1 MEIIDTSNPY
11 KVLKMDSG
19 EDIICK
25 ILKEFKDAFVVERPM
40 AIKEEP
46 QFHEELGEVVNQTGL
61 HRWMNFTQDITFI
74 IPKQKVQ
81 SIGNL
86 APEVTYFYKNLC
98 QKMIKQ
104 EEHQLKTV
112 EEVSK
117 RMKEMGDLS
126 VAYDE
131 NKEADASNIL
141 PFQVPHK
148 SKLH

>member
-1 MEIIDTSNPY
+1 
-11 KVLKMDSG
+11 
-19 EDIICK
+19 
-25 ILKEFKDAFVVERPM
+25 
-40 AIKEEP
+40 
-46 QFHEELGEVVNQTGL
+46 
-61 HRWMNFTQDITFI
+61 MNFTQDITFI
-74 IPKQKVQ
+74 IPKQKVMT
-81 SIGNL
+81 IGTL
-86 APEVTYFYKNLC
+86 APEVTYFYKTLC

-117 RMKEMGDLS
+117 RMKDMGDLS

-131 NKEADASNIL
+131 NKESSTDNIL

>member
-1 MEIIDTSNPY
+1 
-11 KVLKMDSG
+11 MDSG

-40 AIKEEP
+40 SIKEEP

-61 HRWMNFTQDITFI
+61 HKWMNFTQDITFI
-74 IPKQKVQ
+74 IPKQKVMT
-81 SIGNL
+81 IGTL
-86 APEVTYFYKNLC
+86 APEVTYFYKTLC

-117 RMKEMGDLS
+117 RMKDMGDLS

-131 NKEADASNIL
+131 NKESSTDNIL